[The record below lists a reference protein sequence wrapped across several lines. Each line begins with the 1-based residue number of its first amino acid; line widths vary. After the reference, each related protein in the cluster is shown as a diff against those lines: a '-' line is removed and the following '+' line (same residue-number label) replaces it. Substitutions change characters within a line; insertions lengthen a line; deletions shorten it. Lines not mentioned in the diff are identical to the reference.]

1 MLAWTMEFAGATGN
15 CPRDGS
21 CAEDEPPRYI
31 DELDPWEWPAVAR
44 GRPGAFRCD
53 PPAAFSGRVGD
64 FHEDQITACLGRD
77 AATIVTTVRRGE
89 EYVDG

>member
-15 CPRDGS
+15 CPREGS

-44 GRPGAFRCD
+44 GRPGAS
-53 PPAAFSGRVGD
+53 AV
-64 FHEDQITACLGRD
+64 I
-77 AATIVTTVRRGE
+77 RRRRSADE
-89 EYVDG
+89 LVIFMRTRLRRAWAEMLLR